1 MQSQEEKDLYIGT
14 EYSNEDINKAIDVYK
29 SGGDPYSIVPSK
41 DKIDHRTKM
50 AGIIGARGYNGEMQ
64 GVANDCDFI
73 AVKLLPSPSYKKT
86 LRDNNIPKVP
96 VYSNSEILS
105 AIEYLRRKYYELGRP
120 MIVFF
125 GVGSHEG
132 SHDGYNITARFIT
145 SIASKA
151 GIVFASGTGNSGDSE
166 GI

>member
-64 GVANDCDFI
+64 GVAN
-73 AVKLLPSPSYKKT
+73 A
-86 LRDNNIPKVP
+86 
-96 VYSNSEILS
+96 
-105 AIEYLRRKYYELGRP
+105 
-120 MIVFF
+120 
-125 GVGSHEG
+125 
-132 SHDGYNITARFIT
+132 
-145 SIASKA
+145 
-151 GIVFASGTGNSGDSE
+151 
-166 GI
+166 